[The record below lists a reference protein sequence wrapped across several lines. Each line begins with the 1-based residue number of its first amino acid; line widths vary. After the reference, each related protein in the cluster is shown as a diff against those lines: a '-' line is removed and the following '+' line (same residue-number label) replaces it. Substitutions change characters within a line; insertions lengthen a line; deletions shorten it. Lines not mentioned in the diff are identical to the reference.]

1 MCCFSHYT
9 RYGSSLCTE
18 KSPVPP
24 LFLSY
29 FLPVLGHSMGCFLPW
44 SEKFRVSSLELIWK
58 HHHSKFFSQTFSPPE
73 DFPAGSGVKHPP
85 AIEGAAGDVSWIPGS
100 GRSPGGKKRQPSP
113 VSLPGEFQGQ
123 RSLISDF
130 HFSELPDILA
140 RPPSCTISKVLV
152 GGRHIQGTQ
161 CK

>member
-1 MCCFSHYT
+1 M
-9 RYGSSLCTE
+9 
-18 KSPVPP
+18 VPGALILSWVPEP
-24 LFLSY
+24 L
-29 FLPVLGHSMGCFLPW
+29 
-44 SEKFRVSSLELIWK
+44 
-58 HHHSKFFSQTFSPPE
+58 
-73 DFPAGSGVKHPP
+73 DFPGGSGEKNLP
-85 AIEGAAGDVSWIPGS
+85 ANAGDEGWIPGS
-100 GRSPGGKKRQPSP
+100 GKSPGGKKRQPSP